1 MNTIKKISLS
11 VLFVLA
17 VNAVDAQQDKTVVD
31 GVIAVVGENMIKY
44 SELETNYLQ
53 MLSSGDNT
61 VTRCEVLESMLL
73 NKLMLH
79 QAKVDSL
86 TVSDAEV
93 ENELNSRVAYMMQY
107 YGSQEKMERQMN
119 KSLAQIKET
128 YRDII
133 KENILIQQKQSQIT
147 GDVTVTPQEVADFY
161 ATIPEDSL
169 AMIPTQYVFS
179 QIVITPTVSEQEKQ
193 ELKNK
198 LNEYRDRILKGTKFS
213 VIASMYSDDQA
224 SAKKGGELGFF
235 QRGTMVAEFENVAF
249 SLQPGEVSPVFETK
263 YGYHIIQMIE
273 RRGDRVNCRHILLQ
287 PKVSSL
293 QLYKAKEKIDSIKT
307 LIDNNELTFEDAI
320 VRYSEDESKV
330 NGGLIINPNTASSV
344 FSSEALNASMGNVDN
359 VDFAAMKQGDITSA
373 VEFKS
378 EYADAYRLIKVLK
391 IMPEHKVNLTDDFDK
406 IHALALNKKRM
417 DIVHSWAKNTIK
429 KTYIRVDDGYKTCG
443 FTLDWY
449 KTK

>member
-128 YRDII
+128 GCGLLCNYSRRFACNDSYTVCIFTNSYHSYGKRAGKTRVEKQTQRVQGQNI
-133 KENILIQQKQSQIT
+133 KRNQ
-147 GDVTVTPQEVADFY
+147 
-161 ATIPEDSL
+161 
-169 AMIPTQYVFS
+169 VFS
-179 QIVITPTVSEQEKQ
+179 HSIH
-193 ELKNK
+193 
-198 LNEYRDRILKGTKFS
+198 
-213 VIASMYSDDQA
+213 
-224 SAKKGGELGFF
+224 
-235 QRGTMVAEFENVAF
+235 
-249 SLQPGEVSPVFETK
+249 VF
-263 YGYHIIQMIE
+263 G
-273 RRGDRVNCRHILLQ
+273 RPSFG
-287 PKVSSL
+287 
-293 QLYKAKEKIDSIKT
+293 
-307 LIDNNELTFEDAI
+307 
-320 VRYSEDESKV
+320 
-330 NGGLIINPNTASSV
+330 
-344 FSSEALNASMGNVDN
+344 
-359 VDFAAMKQGDITSA
+359 
-373 VEFKS
+373 
-378 EYADAYRLIKVLK
+378 
-391 IMPEHKVNLTDDFDK
+391 
-406 IHALALNKKRM
+406 KKRR
-417 DIVHSWAKNTIK
+417 
-429 KTYIRVDDGYKTCG
+429 RVRFLSTGYDGCG
-443 FTLDWY
+443 V
-449 KTK
+449 